1 MQERE
6 LLNIGHHKDSY
17 MIIYAAINWPM
28 GIGYPVYLAK
38 DVNVSSKS
46 TTINTNQVSLEGIT
60 YMNFIN
66 AIKSPATKAAY
77 ETSLKR
83 YLNHIKKTETD
94 DLLVNISNPR
104 YIESQIIGYIMS
116 P

>member
-1 MQERE
+1 MA
-6 LLNIGHHKDSY
+6 Y
-17 MIIYAAINWPM
+17 

-104 YIESQIIGYIMS
+104 YIESQIIDYIMS

>member
-1 MQERE
+1 
-6 LLNIGHHKDSY
+6 

-28 GIGYPVYLAK
+28 GIGYRVYLAK

-46 TTINTNQVSLEGIT
+46 TTINTNQVSLEDIT

>member
-1 MQERE
+1 
-6 LLNIGHHKDSY
+6 
-17 MIIYAAINWPM
+17 
-28 GIGYPVYLAK
+28 
-38 DVNVSSKS
+38 
-46 TTINTNQVSLEGIT
+46 
-60 YMNFIN
+60 MNFIN

-104 YIESQIIGYIMS
+104 YNES
-116 P
+116 